1 MARCREFAAALRSAL
16 VLACGLLLPP
26 LVGAEAYP
34 DWQGAPLYGTLN
46 AHADEADW
54 LAMIPVRAGGGMAM
68 PAAAGED
75 CQGYVEQA
83 QPDLDLNLRT
93 EEPRDLI
100 IRLAT
105 REPLLIVVYSSEREW
120 VCSSLQGASARS
132 QLSLVLDDVSPGN
145 FNVWIGHRDS
155 DGDYP
160 RVDMTVEF
168 RRGDDGIEL

>member
-1 MARCREFAAALRSAL
+1 MDSTSRSWPKAMLAL
-16 VLACGLLLPP
+16 VLVAGVLVAP
-26 LVGAEAYP
+26 LAQAEAYP

-46 AHADEADW
+46 AHADESDW
-54 LAMIPVRAGGGMAM
+54 LAMLPVRAGGGMAM
-68 PAAAGED
+68 PEAAGED

-93 EEPRDLI
+93 EELRDLV

-120 VCSSLQGASARS
+120 VCSSLAASGARS
-132 QLSLVLDDVSPGN
+132 QLSLVLDDVSPGS
-145 FNVWIGHRDS
+145 FNIWIGHRDS

-160 RVDMTVEF
+160 RADMTVEF
-168 RRGDDGIEL
+168 RRGEEGVEL